1 MAQKQILET
10 LQTVGLERK
19 LVHCAVG
26 YRSGHASSERSKEQC
41 DEVDEACELA
51 QETDFLRR

>member
-10 LQTVGLERK
+10 VKTVGLESK

-41 DEVDEACELA
+41 DEVDLL
-51 QETDFLRR
+51 LR

>member
-10 LQTVGLERK
+10 VKTVGLESK

-41 DEVDEACELA
+41 DEVDEACELS
-51 QETDFLRR
+51 QETDLLRR